1 MTDLPQPRL
10 SRFRNF
16 RRFGILGVLA
26 LLFIALLIGQHLASG
41 GDPSLEFNAPAA
53 LPSAS
58 GLVDQSPLHTARQLA
73 PQAAVPQERQYAQDA
88 LRLADSEVDQ
98 EFASALRGATQHQP
112 PLTGQA
118 LKISQ
123 RLNTLNG
130 RIKAEQAE
138 VAARQ
143 HGSGAADDDPQLQLA
158 QAQLALDTDEADELH
173 QTLIRL
179 GGDRHALIQQA
190 LDEHEAVHK
199 EETGATISQTE
210 ALEAPA
216 ALTALIGKFRALSSL
231 RSRRQ
236 QLVQARNA
244 AQSMATQLLQQ
255 LNALSS
261 DTETANSANAN
272 SSAGSAAASGPQ
284 TADATTATARLR
296 ALAANRESI
305 TQYEHRIHDLENLAA
320 TYSKWDALVR
330 AQERTITQRILRVFA
345 FIIAIVILTILI
357 GRLLHHL
364 LSKRALLDRRRQQT
378 LQFVLSFSVQ
388 LVGALLILIVI
399 FGTPRQ
405 TPTVIG
411 LTTAGL
417 TVVLKDFIVAFFGWF
432 ILMGRNGVRVG
443 DWVEINGVG
452 GEVVEVGLLRTTL
465 LETGN
470 WAESGRPTGRR
481 VAFMNSYAIE
491 DHYFNFSTT
500 GQWLWEELHVALPSG
515 KDPYALRDAIR
526 GAVEEITREDI
537 ERATREW
544 LRLSQLHGSLSTLSA
559 QPTVELR
566 PTGGLEVVIRYITRA
581 QDRFEMRSRLNQR
594 LLGILHAPPQIS
606 EASPASASS
615 ADAAP
620 QTTSPVTG

>member
-16 RRFGILGVLA
+16 RRFGLPGLLTV
-26 LLFIALLIGQHLASG
+26 LFIALLIGQHLVSG
-41 GDPSLEFNAPAA
+41 GDPSLEFNAPSA
-53 LPSAS
+53 LPPAS
-58 GLVDQSPLHTARQLA
+58 GLVDQSPLRLARQLA
-73 PQAAVPQERQYAQDA
+73 TQAAVPQERQYAQDA

-98 EFASALRGATQHQP
+98 AFASALRSATQHAP

-123 RLNTLNG
+123 RLNALNA
-130 RIKAEQAE
+130 RIKAEQTE
-138 VAARQ
+138 VTARQ
-143 HGSGAADDDPQLQLA
+143 HGPGIADDDPQLQLA

-199 EETGATISQTE
+199 EETGAAVSQTE
-210 ALEAPA
+210 ALETPA
-216 ALTALIGKFRALSSL
+216 ALTSLIGKFSALSSL

-236 QLVQARNA
+236 QLLEARNA
-244 AQSMATQLLQQ
+244 AQLFATRLLQQ
-255 LNALSS
+255 RNALSNE
-261 DTETANSANAN
+261 TENAASPAAN
-272 SSAGSAAASGPQ
+272 GAAAAPQ
-284 TADATTATARLR
+284 PADATTTAAQLR
-296 ALAANRESI
+296 ALASNRQSI
-305 TQYEHRIHDLENLAA
+305 TQYEHRIHDLESLADA
-320 TYSKWDALVR
+320 YTKWEALVR
-330 AQERTITQRILRVFA
+330 AQERTITRRILRVFA
-345 FIIAIVILTILI
+345 FIVFIIVVTVLI
-357 GRLLHHL
+357 GRLLHRL
-364 LSKRALLDRRRQQT
+364 LSSRTLLDRRRQQT

-399 FGTPRQ
+399 FGMPRQ

-470 WAESGRPTGRR
+470 WSESGRPTGRR

-500 GQWLWEELHVALPSG
+500 GQWLWEELHVVLPSG
-515 KDPYALRDAIR
+515 KDPYALREAIR
-526 GAVEEITREDI
+526 GAVEEITREDA
-537 ERATREW
+537 ELASREW
-544 LRLSQLHGSLSTLSA
+544 RRLSQLHGSLGTLSA

-566 PTGGLEVVIRYITRA
+566 PTGGLEVVVRYLTRA

-594 LLGILHAPPQIS
+594 LLAILHAPPQIS
-606 EASPASASS
+606 EASPSAAKDASPATS
-615 ADAAP
+615 AA
-620 QTTSPVTG
+620 TS

>member
-1 MTDLPQPRL
+1 MTELPQPRF

-16 RRFGILGVLA
+16 RRFGLPGLLA
-26 LLFIALLIGQHLASG
+26 LLFVALVIGQHLVSG
-41 GDPSLEFNAPAA
+41 GDPSLEFNAPSA
-53 LPSAS
+53 LPPAS
-58 GLVDQSPLHTARQLA
+58 GLVDQSPLRLARQLA

-98 EFASALRGATQHQP
+98 AFASALRNATQHSP

-123 RLNTLNG
+123 RLNALNA
-130 RIKAEQAE
+130 RIKTEQAE

-143 HGSGAADDDPQLQLA
+143 HGPGADDDDPQLQLA

-199 EETGATISQTE
+199 EETGAAVSQTE

-216 ALTALIGKFRALSSL
+216 ALRSLIGKFRALSSL
-231 RSRRQ
+231 RSRHL
-236 QLVQARNA
+236 QLVEARNA
-244 AQSMATQLLQQ
+244 AQSLAAQLLQQ
-255 LNALSS
+255 RNALSNE
-261 DTETANSANAN
+261 TEN
-272 SSAGSAAASGPQ
+272 AASPATNGAAGAPQ
-284 TADATTATARLR
+284 SSDANTSATRLR
-296 ALAANRESI
+296 ALAANRESL
-305 TQYEHRIHDLENLAA
+305 TQYERRIHDLESLAD
-320 TYSKWDALVR
+320 TYAKWDALVR
-330 AQERTITQRILRVFA
+330 AQERTITRRILSVFA
-345 FIIAIVILTILI
+345 FIILIIIVTILI
-357 GRLLHHL
+357 GRLLHRL
-364 LSKRALLDRRRQQT
+364 LTSRTLLDRRRQQT

-432 ILMGRNGVRVG
+432 ILMGKNGVRVG

-470 WAESGRPTGRR
+470 WSESGRPTGRR

-500 GQWLWEELHVALPSG
+500 GQWLWEEVHVALPSG
-515 KDPYALRDAIR
+515 KDPYALCDAIR
-526 GAVEEITREDI
+526 NAVQEITRDDVEL
-537 ERATREW
+537 ASREW
-544 LRLSQLHGSLSTLSA
+544 RRLSQLHGSLTTISA

-566 PTGGLEVVIRYITRA
+566 PTGGLEVVIRYLTRA

-594 LLGILHAPPQIS
+594 LLGILHAPPQLIDALPSPAENTS
-606 EASPASASS
+606 EAASA
-615 ADAAP
+615 
-620 QTTSPVTG
+620 TTS

>member
-1 MTDLPQPRL
+1 LRKL
-10 SRFRNF
+10 SYF
-16 RRFGILGVLA
+16 RRFGLPGILA
-26 LLFIALLIGQHLASG
+26 LLFVALLIGQHLASG

-53 LPSAS
+53 LPPAS
-58 GLVDQSPLHTARQLA
+58 GLVDQSPLRVARQLA
-73 PQAAVPQERQYAQDA
+73 TQAAVPQERQYAQDA
-88 LRLADSEVDQ
+88 LHLADSEIDQ
-98 EFASALRGATQHQP
+98 AFSSALRAATQHAP

-118 LKISQ
+118 LKIGQ
-123 RLNTLNG
+123 RLNALND
-130 RIKAEQAE
+130 RIKAEQAS

-143 HGSGAADDDPQLQLA
+143 HGPGTADDDPQLQLA
-158 QAQLALDTDEADELH
+158 QAQLALDGDEADELH

-199 EETGATISQTE
+199 EETGAAVSQTE
-210 ALEAPA
+210 ALETPA
-216 ALTALIGKFRALSSL
+216 ALTSLVGKFGALHSL
-231 RSRRQ
+231 RSRHQ
-236 QLVQARNA
+236 QLLAARNH
-244 AQSMATQLLQQ
+244 AQSLAAQLLQQ
-255 LNALSS
+255 RNALSS
-261 DTETANSANAN
+261 DTEQANA
-272 SSAGSAAASGPQ
+272 SAGNG
-284 TADATTATARLR
+284 DATTTTARLR
-296 ALAANRESI
+296 ALAANREAIS
-305 TQYEHRIHDLENLAA
+305 QYERRIHDLEGLAD
-320 TYSKWDALVR
+320 TYGKWDALVR
-330 AQERTITQRILRVFA
+330 AQERTITRRILRVFA
-345 FIIAIVILTILI
+345 FIVLIVIVTILI
-357 GRLLHHL
+357 GRLLHRL
-364 LSKRALLDRRRQQT
+364 LTSRTLLDRRRQQT
-378 LQFVLSFSVQ
+378 LQFVLAFSVQ
-388 LVGALLILIVI
+388 LIGALLILIVV

-470 WAESGRPTGRR
+470 WSESGRPTGRR

-515 KDPYALRDAIR
+515 KDPYALCDAIR
-526 GAVEEITREDI
+526 GAVQEITREDV
-537 ERATREW
+537 ELASREW
-544 LRLSQLHGSLSTLSA
+544 RRLSQLHGSLTTISA

-566 PTGGLEVVIRYITRA
+566 PTGGLEVVIRYLTRA

-594 LLGILHAPPQIS
+594 LLGILHAPPQLIDAS
-606 EASPASASS
+606 TSPAEDASQATSATSS
-615 ADAAP
+615 
-620 QTTSPVTG
+620 

>member
-1 MTDLPQPRL
+1 MTQLPQPRF

-16 RRFGILGVLA
+16 RRFGLPGLLT
-26 LLFIALLIGQHLASG
+26 LLFVALVVGQHLVSG
-41 GDPSLEFNAPAA
+41 GDPSLEFNAPSA
-53 LPSAS
+53 LPPAS
-58 GLVDQSPLHTARQLA
+58 GLVDQSPLRLARQLA

-98 EFASALRGATQHQP
+98 AFASALRSATQHGP

-123 RLNTLNG
+123 RLNALNA
-130 RIKAEQAE
+130 RIKTEQAE
-138 VAARQ
+138 VTARQ
-143 HGSGAADDDPQLQLA
+143 HGPGAADDDPQLQLA
-158 QAQLALDTDEADELH
+158 QAQLVLDTDEADELH
-173 QTLIRL
+173 QTLIRV

-199 EETGATISQTE
+199 EETGAAVSQTE

-216 ALTALIGKFRALSSL
+216 ALTSLIGKFRALSSL
-231 RSRRQ
+231 RSRHQ
-236 QLVQARNA
+236 QLVEARNA
-244 AQSMATQLLQQ
+244 AQSYAAQLLQQ
-255 LNALSS
+255 RNALSNE
-261 DTETANSANAN
+261 TEN
-272 SSAGSAAASGPQ
+272 AAAPAANGAAAAPLTS
-284 TADATTATARLR
+284 DATTSATRLR
-296 ALAANRESI
+296 ALAANRESL
-305 TQYEHRIHDLENLAA
+305 TQYERRIHDLESLAD
-320 TYSKWDALVR
+320 TYAKWDALVR
-330 AQERTITQRILRVFA
+330 AQERTITRRILRVFA
-345 FIIAIVILTILI
+345 FIVLIIVFTILI
-357 GRLLHHL
+357 GRLLHRL
-364 LSKRALLDRRRQQT
+364 LTNRALLDRRRQQT

-432 ILMGRNGVRVG
+432 ILMGKNGVRVG

-470 WAESGRPTGRR
+470 WSESGRPTGRR

-500 GQWLWEELHVALPSG
+500 GQWLWEEVHVALPSG
-515 KDPYALRDAIR
+515 KDPYALCDAIR
-526 GAVEEITREDI
+526 SAVQEITHDDVEL
-537 ERATREW
+537 ASREW
-544 LRLSQLHGSLSTLSA
+544 RRLSQLHGSLTTISA

-566 PTGGLEVVIRYITRA
+566 PTGGLEVVIRYLTRA

-594 LLGILHAPPQIS
+594 LLGILHAPPQLIDAS
-606 EASPASASS
+606 ASPAEDTAQAASA
-615 ADAAP
+615 
-620 QTTSPVTG
+620 TTS

>member
-1 MTDLPQPRL
+1 MTPLPQLRL
-10 SRFRNF
+10 SRPHSSKLGYF
-16 RRFGILGVLA
+16 RRFGLLGVLA
-26 LLFIALLIGQHLASG
+26 LLFVALFIGQRLAAG
-41 GDPSLEFNAPAA
+41 GDPSLEFNAPPA
-53 LPSAS
+53 LPPAS
-58 GLVDQSPLHTARQLA
+58 GLVDQSPLRIARQLA
-73 PQAAVPQERQYAQDA
+73 PLAAVPQERQYAQDA
-88 LRLADSEVDQ
+88 LHFADSEVDQ
-98 EFASALRGATQHQP
+98 AFASALRNATQHAP

-123 RLNTLNG
+123 RLNARND
-130 RIKAEQAE
+130 RIKDEQAQ

-143 HGSGAADDDPQLQLA
+143 HGPGAADDDPQLQLA
-158 QAQLALDTDEADELH
+158 QAQLALDSDEADELH

-199 EETGATISQTE
+199 EETGAVVSQTE

-216 ALTALIGKFRALSSL
+216 ALTSLIGKFSALNSL

-236 QLVQARNA
+236 QLVAARNQ
-244 AQSMATQLLQQ
+244 AQALATQLLQQ
-255 LNALSS
+255 RNALSS
-261 DTETANSANAN
+261 DTEQANA
-272 SSAGSAAASGPQ
+272 SAGNN
-284 TADATTATARLR
+284 TAGDATSATARLR
-296 ALAANRESI
+296 ALASNRQAI
-305 TQYEHRIHDLENLAA
+305 TQYEHRIHDLQALAD
-320 TYSKWDALVR
+320 TYGKWDTLVR
-330 AQERTITQRILRVFA
+330 AQERTITRRILRVFA
-345 FIIAIVILTILI
+345 FIVLIVVVTILI
-357 GRLLHHL
+357 GRLLHRL
-364 LSKRALLDRRRQQT
+364 LTSRTLLDRRRQQT
-378 LQFVLSFSVQ
+378 LQFVLAFSVQ
-388 LVGALLILIVI
+388 LIGALLILIVI

-470 WAESGRPTGRR
+470 WSESGRPTGRR

-491 DHYFNFSTT
+491 DHYFNFSTA
-500 GQWLWEELHVALPSG
+500 GQWLWEEIHIALPSG

-526 GAVEEITREDI
+526 GAVEEITRQDI
-537 ERATREW
+537 DLATREW
-544 LRLSQLHGSLSTLSA
+544 RRLSQLHGSLSTLSA

-566 PTGGLEVVIRYITRA
+566 AAGGLEVVIRYITRA
-581 QDRFEMRSRLNQR
+581 QDRFEMRSRLNQQ
-594 LLGILHAPPQIS
+594 LLAILHAPPQII
-606 EASPASASS
+606 EVSPQPESALE
-615 ADAAP
+615 
-620 QTTSPVTG
+620 SPVA

>member
-1 MTDLPQPRL
+1 MTDLPQTRL

-41 GDPSLEFNAPAA
+41 GDPSLQFNAPAA

-98 EFASALRGATQHQP
+98 AFASALRGATQHAP

-123 RLNTLNG
+123 RLNTLNI

-138 VAARQ
+138 VTARQ
-143 HGSGAADDDPQLQLA
+143 HGPGTADDDPQLQLA

-199 EETGATISQTE
+199 QETGAVSQTE

-216 ALTALIGKFRALSSL
+216 ALTSLIGKFRALSSL
-231 RSRRQ
+231 RSRHQ
-236 QLVQARNA
+236 QLVEARTA
-244 AQSMATQLLQQ
+244 AQSLATRLLQQ
-255 LNALSS
+255 RNALSN

-272 SSAGSAAASGPQ
+272 SSAGDGSASGPQ

-296 ALAANRESI
+296 ALAVNRESLI
-305 TQYEHRIHDLENLAA
+305 QYEHRIHDLENLAD
-320 TYSKWDALVR
+320 TYSKWDTLVR

-345 FIIAIVILTILI
+345 FIVAIVVLTILI
-357 GRLLHHL
+357 GRLFHRL

-378 LQFVLSFSVQ
+378 LEFVLSFSVQ
-388 LVGALLILIVI
+388 LIGALLILIVI
-399 FGTPRQ
+399 FGMPRQ

-432 ILMGRNGVRVG
+432 VLMGKNGVRVG

-465 LETGN
+465 LESGN

-526 GAVEEITREDI
+526 GAVEEITRDDVD
-537 ERATREW
+537 RATREW

-566 PTGGLEVVIRYITRA
+566 PSAGLEVVIRYITRA
-581 QDRFEMRSRLNQR
+581 QDRFEIRSRLNQK
-594 LLGILHAPPQIS
+594 LLTILHAPPEVAQVNPLP
-606 EASPASASS
+606 ESPLAES
-615 ADAAP
+615 AAP
-620 QTTSPVTG
+620 NH